1 MNDWFAEEIL
11 MNFEDLERDSA
22 RLTWLIDEALEGRQ
36 HLDASVQRKYARQ
49 YIDLMMAMAS
59 GREA

>member
-1 MNDWFAEEIL
+1 MTNEL
-11 MNFEDLERDSA
+11 EDLKRDSA

-36 HLDASVQRKYARQ
+36 YLDASVQRKYARQ

>member
-1 MNDWFAEEIL
+1 MDMEI
-11 MNFEDLERDSA
+11 EDLKRDSA
-22 RLTWLIDEALEGRQ
+22 RLTWLIDEAAQGRQ
-36 HLDASVQRKYARQ
+36 HLDASVEREYARQ